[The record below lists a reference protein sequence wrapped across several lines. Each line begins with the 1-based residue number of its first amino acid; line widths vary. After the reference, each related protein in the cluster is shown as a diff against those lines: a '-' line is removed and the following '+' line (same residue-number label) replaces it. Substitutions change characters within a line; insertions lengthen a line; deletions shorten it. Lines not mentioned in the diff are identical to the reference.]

1 MATIAFFGSNSK
13 YAYVRNFE
21 LLDPLLP
28 GCFLVCRI
36 DGHSFHWCVIRRNE
50 SPRLI
55 AIQLL

>member
-28 GCFLVCRI
+28 GCFLV
-36 DGHSFHWCVIRRNE
+36 
-50 SPRLI
+50 
-55 AIQLL
+55 